1 MNDVATMISGFD
13 TGEHF
18 KLSEKEAIDTFN
30 DQVDNFLDKFE
41 NHSKQLEQY
50 AKDLSNDLN
59 GLEIMPLYGY
69 VLIEPFKNNP
79 FQKIN
84 ITKSGFITD
93 LGGAAPTY
101 KSEEDGE
108 IHEEEQFIKVGTVIE
123 TGHKC
128 EFIKPGD
135 IVLFPEP
142 SICPIPFYKFGW
154 VVVNENRI
162 LAVVNSDLTS
172 RKQNR

>member
-13 TGEHF
+13 KGEHF

-123 TGHKC
+123 TGHRC